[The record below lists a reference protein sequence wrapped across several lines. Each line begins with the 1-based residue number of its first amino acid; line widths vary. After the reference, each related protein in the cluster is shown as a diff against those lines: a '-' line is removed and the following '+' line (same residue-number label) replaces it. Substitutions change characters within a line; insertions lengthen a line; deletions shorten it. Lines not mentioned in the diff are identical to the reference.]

1 MSRHTAPASLSILA
15 GSHCC
20 SLLAASLSLGLCF
33 GLSLSACNSDTP
45 AAAPGTAEVAAETES
60 PADSPMKYKVLGDTT
75 DAKTNTVEFHAL
87 VAEGPKHDDVEKLLK
102 YLYRHVMQR
111 RDTPPGTLAL
121 SVYSNETQYKTPPR
135 SPIATVAQ
143 KPGEIGPTFD
153 NKVPL
158 EFWQQVDEALSHDDK
173 TWKLQKKI
181 DRNDAAKTLALTLPY
196 VEPGKDQ
203 WAETLSFN
211 QAMNIFTD
219 TAQQLFEKV
228 PELATLTYV
237 GTWSACKDHA
247 ATCPA
252 EDVVKISLDRETY
265 HSLKLNELDESVGQ
279 IHGRAYLEL
288 SGGKGSDASISKAN
302 GARMSALYRKMLTQL
317 KGHAWVS
324 PKLK

>member
-1 MSRHTAPASLSILA
+1 MSRHTVSVLLFSLA
-15 GSHCC
+15 
-20 SLLAASLSLGLCF
+20 LSLG
-33 GLSLSACNSDTP
+33 ACTNDAP
-45 AAAPGTAEVAAETES
+45 APGTTEAAGETES
-60 PADSPMKYKVLGDTT
+60 PADSPVKYKVLADTT
-75 DAKTNTVEFHAL
+75 DAKTNTVEYHAL

-102 YLYRHVMQR
+102 YLYRHLETR
-111 RDTPPGTLAL
+111 HDSPPGTLVA

-181 DRNDAAKTLALTLPY
+181 ARNDAAKSLALTLPY
-196 VEPGKDQ
+196 VEPGKDE

-228 PELATLTYV
+228 PELSSFTYV
-237 GTWSACKDHA
+237 GTWSAACKDHSA
-247 ATCPA
+247 ACPA

-288 SGGKGSDASISKAN
+288 SGGKGSDAAISKAN
-302 GARMSALYRKMLTQL
+302 AGRMSALYRKMLAQL
-317 KGHAWVS
+317 KGKAWVS

>member
-1 MSRHTAPASLSILA
+1 MPCHSGSALVLSASLCL
-15 GSHCC
+15 
-20 SLLAASLSLGLCF
+20 SLSLGACASDAPTAPAEAA
-33 GLSLSACNSDTP
+33 GETASA
-45 AAAPGTAEVAAETES
+45 
-60 PADSPMKYKVLGDTT
+60 ADSPMKYKVLADTT
-75 DAKTNTVEFHAL
+75 DAKTNTVEYHAL

-111 RDTPPGTLAL
+111 GDTPPGTLAL
-121 SVYSNETQYKTPPR
+121 AVYSSESQYKTPPR
-135 SPIATVAQ
+135 TPIGTVAQ
-143 KPGEIGPTFD
+143 KPGEIAPTFD

-158 EFWQQVDEALSHDDK
+158 EFWQQVDEALTHEDK

-181 DRNDAAKTLALTLPY
+181 VRNDAQKSLALTLPY
-196 VEPGKDQ
+196 AEPGKDE

-219 TAQQLFEKV
+219 TAQQVFEKI
-228 PELATLTYV
+228 PELSSFSYV
-237 GTWSACKDHA
+237 GTWSTACKDHA

-252 EDVVKISLDRETY
+252 EDVVKISLERDTY

-288 SGGKGSDASISKAN
+288 SSGKGSDAAISKAN
-302 GARMSALYRKMLTQL
+302 GARMSALYRKMLAQL
-317 KGHAWVS
+317 KGRAWVS